1 MSAETFG
8 VMQTDEDGST
18 KEEKWME
25 RDGKGNTEREMER
38 EIFFDKGEIT
48 RNWEQFPR
56 FGSS

>member
-1 MSAETFG
+1 
-8 VMQTDEDGST
+8 MQTDEDGST

-25 RDGKGNTEREMER
+25 RDGKRNTEREMER

-48 RNWEQFPR
+48 RNWKQFLQ

>member
-1 MSAETFG
+1 
-8 VMQTDEDGST
+8 MQTDEDGST

-25 RDGKGNTEREMER
+25 RDGKRNTEREMER

-48 RNWEQFPR
+48 RNWEQFLR